1 MSSNLQHPLET
12 PTCRHEAQLASRRA
26 RKAVALPAPYRNR
39 PYAIRT
45 AISAAPTI
53 GLEHGLTR
61 TSVAVLQAII
71 ATGVSTTDPLA
82 LVFTKKRSLARLAGC
97 SEASVYR
104 ALTAM
109 EKAGMIRRK
118 AQDRCLDGTH
128 DIALVSI
135 TKELATRLNLLISK
149 TEETPQISK
158 DSDVVVVRN
167 NEHECQKT
175 ACAETSLIGLEDS
188 PCAGRPVPDAERCR
202 GTPTTMPRTGFPQP
216 SRGILR
222 DGLRDG
228 PIRSERVFNPKA
240 SVNHQSRPGFVR
252 MDGRSVPEKLVWL
265 VSDLKLGYSRLFK
278 LMGLCRQ
285 KGTVLEDYVEFKSQ
299 RLRSLIS
306 GNDIYRYLKSFIVSD
321 FDVVHL
327 LKERAKAQDRAKD
340 RSTKA
345 AQVASRQAWARAHDG
360 RVFRDTNGRTYQIN
374 AHANVATVGIE
385 GVPSALPCIRIGAKF
400 VADIEAGRLQPF
412 VEKRD
417 IEAGMRGLA
426 RLFGENGWL
435 RSKTA

>member
-1 MSSNLQHPLET
+1 MLCNSQHPVET
-12 PTCRHEAQLASRRA
+12 PSCRHEAQLTNRRA
-26 RKAVALPAPYRNR
+26 RKADALPIAYRNR

-71 ATGVSTTDPLA
+71 ATGVSTADPLA
-82 LVFTKKRSLARLAGC
+82 FVFAKKRSLARLAGC

-104 ALTAM
+104 ALSAM
-109 EKAGMIRRK
+109 EAAGMIRRQ

-135 TKELATRLNLLISK
+135 TKALATQLNLVIF
-149 TEETPQISK
+149 ETKENSQISN
-158 DSDVVVVRN
+158 DSNVVAMDN
-167 NEHECQKT
+167 NEHEGENT
-175 ACAETSLIGLEDS
+175 ACAETSLIGLADS
-188 PCAGRPVPDAERCR
+188 PCADRPVPEGGGR
-202 GTPTTMPRTGFPQP
+202 GTTAAMPRTGFTQP
-216 SRGILR
+216 SVSGLQ

-228 PIRSERVFNPKA
+228 PIRSERGIYPEA

-252 MDGRSVPEKLVWL
+252 MDGRSIPEKLVWL
-265 VSDLKLGYSRLFK
+265 ISDLKLGYGRLFK
-278 LMGLCRQ
+278 LMRLCRQ
-285 KGTVLEDYVEFKSQ
+285 KGAMLEDYVEFKSQ

-345 AQVASRQAWARAHDG
+345 AQVASRQAWARARDG

-385 GVPSALPCIRIGAKF
+385 GVPSALPCIRIGGKF